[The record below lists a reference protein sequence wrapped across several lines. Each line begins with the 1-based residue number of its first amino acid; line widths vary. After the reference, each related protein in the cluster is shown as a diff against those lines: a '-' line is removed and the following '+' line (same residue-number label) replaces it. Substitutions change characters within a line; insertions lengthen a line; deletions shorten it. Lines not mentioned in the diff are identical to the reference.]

1 MVGKDLLLNLLRTNY
16 QRAEIVTD
24 SRLALTELQSI
35 RNWVL
40 PIVKDIK
47 RKAERVEE
55 EGGPVVLTWLSS
67 GNNCEGYE
75 VANAAA

>member
-1 MVGKDLLLNLLRTNY
+1 MVGKDLPSNLSRTNH

-24 SRLALTELQSI
+24 SRLALTELQSTH
-35 RNWVL
+35 NWVL

-55 EGGPVVLTWLSS
+55 EGGRVVLTWLLS
-67 GNNCEGYE
+67 GNNGEGYE